1 MIAIERM
8 RDVYPKIEL
17 PALFHCERGV
27 AVTMHILLY
36 YAMEHQK
43 PVPQIDNQ
51 RFYQLTKKHRLDFVE
66 LFAPW
71 TEKTVEEVFGKP
83 KPSLATKPAVSI
95 PMWFDYWQAHPVR
108 DNWFIAGQIAS
119 VDLPVIKATG
129 FRTVLNI
136 RQGLTH
142 KEKPAQENAELINIK
157 SDTPTFDS
165 DGNPLRQRKETLEN
179 LIIDK
184 NKKIEYVSLDS
195 LSKYESKNTDE
206 FGDPIGYNERLER
219 NAVAA
224 VGIDYTHLPLLENLN
239 DFASYIAENKY
250 KLLEVGKKGPVLIH
264 CDSGHRSALVSVLVA
279 AIQYD
284 LSLDWALQRLKEIG
298 YGISATSHP
307 RIYDVYE
314 KHLADS
320 QRVESQ
326 TSLFS
331 KICHLF
337 SKYLSIL
344 STFVYS

>member
-36 YAMEHQK
+36 YATEHQK

-51 RFYQLTKKHRLDFVE
+51 RFYQLTNKHGLDFVE

-83 KPSLATKPAVSI
+83 KPSLARKPAVSV

-108 DNWFIAGQIAS
+108 GNWFIAGQIAS

-129 FRTVLNI
+129 FLTVLNI

-179 LIIDK
+179 LIIDN
-184 NKKIEYVSLDS
+184 NKKTEYVSLDS
-195 LSKYESKNTDE
+195 LSNYESENTDE
-206 FGDPIGYNERLER
+206 FGDLIGYNERLER
-219 NAVAA
+219 NAVTA
-224 VGIDYTHLPLLENLN
+224 VGIDYTHLPLLVNSSNIKHNSNYTINQSTMATEN
-239 DFASYIAENKY
+239 IT
-250 KLLEVGKKGPVLIH
+250 
-264 CDSGHRSALVSVLVA
+264 
-279 AIQYD
+279 
-284 LSLDWALQRLKEIG
+284 
-298 YGISATSHP
+298 ATIP
-307 RIYDVYE
+307 
-314 KHLADS
+314 
-320 QRVESQ
+320 
-326 TSLFS
+326 
-331 KICHLF
+331 
-337 SKYLSIL
+337 
-344 STFVYS
+344 STNQQ